1 MEIDP
6 STTNEYTLK
15 IRDKVSPPSFMI
27 WIMQRLCKKELLE
40 FILGDLEEQFEE
52 LLETQGLRRA
62 RWRYTWQAIK
72 FIRPGILKS
81 FKDQNLNAY
90 TMFIH
95 DVRTSFR
102 LIKREKLYSAINIIG
117 LSTAFTIA
125 LLIFWYVGF
134 ERSYEAYNPNADRMV
149 RITMDYL
156 DGETVVDQ
164 DCETYHLLGQMITE
178 EFPQVESFTHAF
190 ELDEV
195 LMKPE
200 ENGKTFRIVGGAF
213 SVEPEF
219 FDMFHYP
226 LLAGNPKTIFQ
237 QPNEMVLSES
247 YAKKYFG
254 STDIIGRA
262 VDMLGFKVKVVGI
275 IPDSPPNTHLKVN
288 LLVSYATAENV
299 FLKERESAWN
309 TNDTYTYLK
318 LKDASRVEEFRQA
331 MGPYS
336 QRMMELEHF
345 EEEQVIAQALQDI
358 HLYSDKS
365 FEVEKNGDATTVL
378 FLLGVA
384 FLIILIA
391 MVNYINL
398 STSKSL
404 DRAKEVGIRKVIGSS
419 VGQLRVR
426 FFTESMVINFLSITA
441 TVGLVSLFANPFKTL
456 AGLPM
461 ELNIF
466 HEPNFWLSLGA
477 LFVVSVVLSGSFPAF
492 VLAKFKPVATLRGK
506 FSHSQSGTFLR
517 KGLVIFQ
524 FAIALFLLVQTI
536 TANEQLQYL
545 RNLDKGAN
553 FEEVMVV
560 RTPIG
565 EEMTKFQ
572 TFRNELIQQSFVKS
586 ASISTCVPGL
596 PTSQMGSTTG
606 INVIGTEERNFNFY
620 VAFIDTAY
628 LQTLEMELVAGRNY
642 INSDTFS
649 TVMVNEEAVRLWGF
663 PDPAEVIDKK
673 IQMWGSPR
681 RIIGVIKNFH
691 QTNIKDNH
699 IAMIFPPN
707 GGKWGDFIS
716 IKVNTENLTEQI
728 ATVEAQFQAIFPN
741 SPFDFFFMDQEF
753 GKEYEADERFRKVF
767 GSLSIFSLIITC
779 LGLFGLASF
788 TVAKRTKEIG
798 IRKVLGASVTQIVS
812 LISREFIILIVIGM
826 GIAIPITI
834 YLVQSW
840 LGRYAFRIEL
850 NLLFFIVPAVA
861 IVLVALLTVWARTLR
876 VSVANPVE
884 SLRDE

>member
-6 STTNEYTLK
+6 STANESTLK
-15 IRDKVSPPSFMI
+15 VQDKVHPPPFMI
-27 WIMQRLCKKELLE
+27 WILQRLCRKELLE
-40 FILGDLEEQFEE
+40 YILGDLEEQFEE
-52 LLETQGLRRA
+52 QLESKGLRMA
-62 RWRYTWQAIK
+62 RWRYIWQAIK

-95 DVRTSFR
+95 DIKTSFR

-117 LSTAFTIA
+117 LSTAFAIA
-125 LLIFWYVGF
+125 LLIFWYVDF
-134 ERSYEAYNPNADRMV
+134 ERSYEAYNPNADRIV

-164 DCETYHLLGQMITE
+164 DCETYHPLGQMIKE

-219 FDMFHYP
+219 FEMFHYP
-226 LLAGNPKTIFQ
+226 LLAGNPETIFQ

-275 IPDSPPNTHLKVN
+275 IPDSPPSTHLKVN

-299 FLKERESAWN
+299 FLRERESVWN
-309 TNDTYTYLK
+309 MNDTYTYLK
-318 LKDASRVEEFRQA
+318 LKDASMVEEFRQA
-331 MGPYS
+331 MSPFS

-345 EEEQVIAQALQDI
+345 EEEQVIAQSMQDI

-365 FEVEKNGDATTVL
+365 FEVEKNGDATTVF

-384 FLIILIA
+384 FLVILIA

-419 VGQLRVR
+419 VGQLRLR

-441 TVGLVSLFANPFKTL
+441 TMGLVSLFANPFKNL

-461 ELNIF
+461 GLNIF
-466 HEPNFWLSLGA
+466 HEQNFWLSLGA

-492 VLAKFKPVATLRGK
+492 ILAKFKPVATLRGK
-506 FSHSQSGTFLR
+506 FSHSHSGTMLR

-536 TANEQLQYL
+536 TANEQLQHL

-553 FEEVMVV
+553 FEQVMVV

-606 INVIGTEERNFNFY
+606 INVIGAEERNFNFY

-681 RIIGVIKNFH
+681 RVIGVIKNFH

-707 GGKWGDFIS
+707 GGKWGDYIS
-716 IKVNTENLTEQI
+716 IKVNTENLSEQI
-728 ATVEAQFQAIFPN
+728 ATVEEQFQAIFPN

-850 NLLFFIVPAVA
+850 NLLFFMVPAVV
-861 IVLVALLTVWARTLR
+861 IVSVALLTVWARTLR
-876 VSVANPVE
+876 VSVSNPVE